1 VIEGFF
7 RATRGEVL
15 NLRFFHKIDQNINGE
30 LAPGFIRGGKPL
42 ANLFAVKF
50 LFGFEYTF

>member
-1 VIEGFF
+1 VAGTGEGK
-7 RATRGEVL
+7 TTLVDWL
-15 NLRFFHKIDQNINGE
+15 IDQNINGE